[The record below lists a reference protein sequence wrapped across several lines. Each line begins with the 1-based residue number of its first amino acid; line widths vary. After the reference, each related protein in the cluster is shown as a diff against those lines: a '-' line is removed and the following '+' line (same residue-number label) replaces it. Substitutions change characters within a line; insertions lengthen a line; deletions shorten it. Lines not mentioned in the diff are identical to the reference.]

1 MARGPL
7 RPRRQHGRGV
17 SQGQRRDAGAP
28 VGLDTLYGR
37 NAVRESLRASR
48 RRPKRL
54 LLARGTLTHQP
65 VKELAEL
72 AETIDLPVE
81 EAERSQLDELATG
94 ANHQGAC
101 LVSSPYPYVFLSE
114 LLGSETH
121 PLYLVLD
128 SLQDPQNLGSLLRT
142 AEAVGVTGV
151 IIPEHRA
158 VAVTPAVVN
167 ASAGAAEYI
176 RVVRVANLRQAL
188 EELKKSGVWVLGLD
202 ASPDAV
208 SLWQAPLEG
217 PVALVVGSEGTGIRR
232 LVLEGCDIIVS
243 LPLLGRV
250 ESLNAAVAGSVALYE
265 VLRRRSVD
273 GET

>member
-1 MARGPL
+1 M
-7 RPRRQHGRGV
+7 
-17 SQGQRRDAGAP
+17 
-28 VGLDTLYGR
+28 LYGR
-37 NAVRESLRASR
+37 NAVRESLRAGR

-81 EAERSQLDELATG
+81 EAERSQLDELTTG

-101 LVSSPYPYVFLSE
+101 LLSSPYPYLSLSE
-114 LLGSETH
+114 LLGSDTH

-142 AEAVGVTGV
+142 AEAVRVTGV

-158 VAVTPAVVN
+158 VGVTPAVVN
-167 ASAGAAEYI
+167 ASAGAAEHI
-176 RVVRVANLRQAL
+176 RVARVKNLRQAL

-208 SLWQAPLEG
+208 PLWQAPLEG

-265 VLRRRSVD
+265 VVRRRSVD